1 MLPVS
6 QSLLLRLPKALN
18 SIPESRCGIHS
29 YMDPVAVRLLEFS
42 RRWSPSASC
51 LQPGLPQSSWLSVYR
66 LQAHGG
72 RCGTREAPGDLADEA
87 FRLSLG
93 VLPGPCAVCH
103 THPCFCMRSGAISCP
118 HLVEMKEVRG
128 LEEQGTVA
136 TRDSGNGNEGG
147 SIAHVM
153 SPE

>member
-51 LQPGLPQSSWLSVYR
+51 LQPGLPQSSWLSVFP
-66 LQAHGG
+66 L
-72 RCGTREAPGDLADEA
+72 T
-87 FRLSLG
+87 
-93 VLPGPCAVCH
+93 
-103 THPCFCMRSGAISCP
+103 GA
-118 HLVEMKEVRG
+118 G
-128 LEEQGTVA
+128 VA
-136 TRDSGNGNEGG
+136 TGKRLE
-147 SIAHVM
+147 I
-153 SPE
+153 